1 MDVITYAL
9 CKKLVAA
16 TASGISNIEVVGSD
30 LVFTTSSGEQL
41 TVTLPLP
48 ESNVSIVDIII
59 DKKTNHLLY
68 VMSDDTVV
76 DIGALPAGGEV
87 TDEQVE
93 TITQEVYNLLEEY
106 YLSTFT
112 TNVSLFAG
120 ADNLGTPD
128 NPAEGTI
135 LAELKKEIEES
146 SQLEII

>member
-48 ESNVSIVDIII
+48 ESNISITEIII
-59 DKKTNHLLY
+59 DENNHLLY
-68 VMSDDTVV
+68 TLSDGSVV
-76 DIGALPAGGEV
+76 DVGALPTGGEV

-93 TITQEVYNLLEEY
+93 TITQEVYNLLEEH

-112 TNVSLFAG
+112 TNVKLYAG

-146 SQLEII
+146 SELEII

>member
-48 ESNVSIVDIII
+48 ESNISITEIII
-59 DKKTNHLLY
+59 DENNHLLY
-68 VMSDDTVV
+68 TLSDGSVV
-76 DIGALPAGGEV
+76 DVGALPTGGEV

-93 TITQEVYNLLEEY
+93 TITQEVYDLLEEH

-112 TNVSLFAG
+112 TNVKLYAG

-146 SQLEII
+146 SELEII

>member
-48 ESNVSIVDIII
+48 ESNISITEIII
-59 DKKTNHLLY
+59 DKNNHLLY
-68 VMSDDTVV
+68 TLSDGSVIDV
-76 DIGALPAGGEV
+76 GALPTGGEV

-93 TITQEVYNLLEEY
+93 TITQKVYNLLEEH

>member
-48 ESNVSIVDIII
+48 ESNISITEIII
-59 DKKTNHLLY
+59 DENNHLLY
-68 VMSDDTVV
+68 TLSDGSVV
-76 DIGALPAGGEV
+76 DVGALPTGGEV

-93 TITQEVYNLLEEY
+93 TITQKVYNLLEEH

-112 TNVSLFAG
+112 TNVKLYAG

-146 SQLEII
+146 SELEII

>member
-1 MDVITYAL
+1 MDVITYTL

-48 ESNVSIVDIII
+48 ESNISITEIII
-59 DKKTNHLLY
+59 DKNNHLLY
-68 VMSDDTVV
+68 TLSDGSVIDV
-76 DIGALPAGGEV
+76 GALPTGGEV

-93 TITQEVYNLLEEY
+93 TITQEVYNLLEEH